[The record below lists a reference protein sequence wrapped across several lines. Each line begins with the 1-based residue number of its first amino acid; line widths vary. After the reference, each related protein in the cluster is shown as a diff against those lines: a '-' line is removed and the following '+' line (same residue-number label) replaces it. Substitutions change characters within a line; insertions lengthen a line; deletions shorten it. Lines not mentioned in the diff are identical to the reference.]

1 MSFFKNPFKSNTT
14 DCDNTVDFNVVPSFE
29 KNDLQG
35 KNGENGK
42 SITIINSY
50 INPDGNTIIKFSDGS
65 SIIVNKGLKG
75 DTGDKG
81 DKGDDGKTISIVS
94 TNSTV
99 GPTGTIIEINFSD
112 NSTLTFFVQ
121 RGETGNNGQDGIYIT
136 EAIIDTNSLSVT
148 YGHLI
153 ITLSNASVIDAGYVL
168 GGLTDIAGG
177 ELDGTYP
184 NPNLKNSAVIGK
196 VLTGLS
202 LATGGVIAATD
213 SILQAFGK
221 LQKQIF
227 DGIPSGTISQY
238 IRGDGSL
245 ATFPTAL
252 PPSGVAG
259 GELSGTYPNPTLVTT
274 AVTSKLLVGLPL
286 FSNTPITS
294 DDSIL
299 SAFSKIQ
306 GQINNIPSLPS
317 FTVGSVL
324 FGNGTG
330 ITENNSKFFWDNTL
344 FKLKLTD
351 SKLELLNTSLLG
363 SSLLEYKNLSSVAS
377 TVLDQTNN
385 TIDNF
390 LKIRSYNSWSSG
402 LHFGTIDGIDTTA
415 GQVGLTY
422 NSIGIIGAPNQ
433 LLINNLY
440 GSTGLIRIQ
449 ANGYTQVD
457 GLAIKKS
464 FVHTFNTSSSA
475 TAAIIYPYN
484 VCRFNYGDN
493 PVPTLTVRLP
503 YNTFLPIPDGY
514 IVIIKALNDRGSFS
528 PVVVS
533 VNPSSTQTLEAF
545 TFNVGYQSV
554 IYRYDLTADR
564 WDIIAKF

>member
-1 MSFFKNPFKSNTT
+1 MSFFKNPFKSNTS
-14 DCDNTVDFNVVPSFE
+14 DCNDTVDFNVVPSFE

-81 DKGDDGKTISIVS
+81 DKGDDGETISIVS
-94 TNSTV
+94 TDSTV

-112 NSTLTFFVQ
+112 NSKLTFFVQ

-168 GGLTDIAGG
+168 GGLTGIAGG

-221 LQKQIF
+221 LQKQIT
-227 DGIPSGTISQY
+227 DGIPSGTINQY

-274 AVTSKLLVGLPL
+274 AVTSKLLFGLPL

-294 DDSIL
+294 ADSIL

-317 FTVGSVL
+317 FTTGSVL
-324 FGNGTG
+324 FGSGTG
-330 ITENNSKFFWDNTL
+330 ITENNSKFFWNNVFKTLIIGSNTITPTNEQL
-344 FKLKLTD
+344 IIYNEETAKALLSGVQGADLILKSTLLTD
-351 SKLELLNTSLLG
+351 RHVTLRSGTLGAQLFSSSNVSLSLFIQGRGDGIVLDIDGRNSLLG
-363 SSLLEYKNLSSVAS
+363 GLATNIRYVNVDSLTVNIAKNENFVLINAGVITGITGATPLTIILPETPLDGQEVSFGVCNGTSGITLGNLEILI
-377 TVLDQTNN
+377 Q
-385 TIDNF
+385 
-390 LKIRSYNSWSSG
+390 G
-402 LHFGTIDGIDTTA
+402 FGGT
-415 GQVGLTY
+415 
-422 NSIGIIGAPNQ
+422 SIVINQ
-433 LLINNLY
+433 LPELNGSFNN
-440 GSTGLIRIQ
+440 GI
-449 ANGYTQVD
+449 
-457 GLAIKKS
+457 
-464 FVHTFNTSSSA
+464 SSA
-475 TAAIIYPYN
+475 TYKY
-484 VCRFNYGDN
+484 
-493 PVPTLTVRLP
+493 
-503 YNTFLPIPDGY
+503 
-514 IVIIKALNDRGSFS
+514 
-528 PVVVS
+528 
-533 VNPSSTQTLEAF
+533 SSSI
-545 TFNVGYQSV
+545 G
-554 IYRYDLTADR
+554 R
-564 WDIIAKF
+564 WFRIN